1 MHRTALLFTV
11 LLFTVPGLQ
20 AQQVTLVGV
29 VRDSLTGNPIQGVT
43 VWVPQQALATRSSS
57 TGGFTL
63 RGVEAGQFEIFFR
76 QVGYRVGSITI
87 ELTLG
92 ARSSTVDLGAVAMIP
107 IATELSP
114 LVVTGKEP
122 NLMLRQVGFYH
133 RRRFEAGTFFT
144 QADIARENPTRTSDL
159 FRRIPGFRVFTDGSI
174 ASTRGIPSIS
184 RGFGMCEVD
193 YYIDGLNVM
202 APDVDVVIPTSISA
216 MEIYRGAASIP
227 PLVRGSHNPKC
238 GVVAIWTREGG

>member
-1 MHRTALLFTV
+1 MHKTALLFAV

-43 VWVPQQALATRSSS
+43 IWVPQQALATRSSS
-57 TGGFTL
+57 TGRFTL
-63 RGVEAGQFEIFFR
+63 EGVEAGQSEILFR
-76 QVGYRVGSITI
+76 QVGYHVGSITF
-87 ELTLG
+87 ELTVTQ
-92 ARSSTVDLGAVAMIP
+92 SSTVDLGALAMVP

-122 NLMLRQVGFYH
+122 NLKLRQVGFYH

-144 QADIARENPTRTSDL
+144 QADIAKANPARTSDL
-159 FRRIPGFRVFTDGSI
+159 FRRVPGFRIFSDGSI
-174 ASTRGIPSIS
+174 VSTRGIRSIS
-184 RGFGMCEVD
+184 SGFGLCEVD
-193 YYIDGLNVM
+193 YYIDGLHVM

-227 PLVRGSHNPKC
+227 PLFRGSHNPKC
-238 GVVAIWTREGG
+238 GVVAIWTREGS

>member
-20 AQQVTLVGV
+20 AQRVTLVGV

-57 TGGFTL
+57 STGRFTL
-63 RGVEAGQFEIFFR
+63 KGVEAGQFELFFR
-76 QVGYRVGSITI
+76 QVGYHVGSIAI

-92 ARSSTVDLGAVAMIP
+92 AQSSTVDLGALSMVP

-122 NLMLRQVGFYH
+122 NLKLRQVGFYH

-144 QADIARENPTRTSDL
+144 QADIAKANPARTSDL
-159 FRRIPGFRVFTDGSI
+159 FRRIPGFRIFTDVP
-174 ASTRGIPSIS
+174 ASTAAQRRRSMLTP
-184 RGFGMCEVD
+184 
-193 YYIDGLNVM
+193 
-202 APDVDVVIPTSISA
+202 AP
-216 MEIYRGAASIP
+216 R
-227 PLVRGSHNPKC
+227 RQ
-238 GVVAIWTREGG
+238 